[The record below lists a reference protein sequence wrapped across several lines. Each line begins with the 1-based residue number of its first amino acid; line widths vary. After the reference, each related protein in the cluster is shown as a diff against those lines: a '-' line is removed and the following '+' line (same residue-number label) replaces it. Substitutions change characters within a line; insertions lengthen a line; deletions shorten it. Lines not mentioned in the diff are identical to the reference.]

1 MGCAHQ
7 NMSCITDTGF
17 QPVKPVKMHVTPKDL
32 KIMNKNFIKVFR
44 FIALACAL
52 TFSACGYHLAGTVS
66 SLPPDVKKIAI
77 PQFSNKTLR
86 PDIENQFTNSLLDEF
101 AKGKKVEVVG
111 ENDADAVVKGVIT
124 SFENTPISYKGG
136 DVIQEYRVT
145 VRLEVSLTKKAD
157 ESVIWKDKNISYFS
171 EYKNDPDVA
180 IAEANR
186 DAAIRKIAVDI
197 ARQLY
202 SNILE
207 GF

>member
-1 MGCAHQ
+1 MNNHWIKLLKY
-7 NMSCITDTGF
+7 ITAIS
-17 QPVKPVKMHVTPKDL
+17 L
-32 KIMNKNFIKVFR
+32 L
-44 FIALACAL
+44 AL
-52 TFSACGYHLAGTVS
+52 SACGYHLAGTVS

-77 PQFSNKTLR
+77 PLFSNKTLR
-86 PDIENQFTNSLLDEF
+86 PDIENQFTNALLDEF
-101 AKGKKVEVVG
+101 AKGKKVVVVG
-111 ENDADAVVKGVIT
+111 ENVADAVVKGIIT

-145 VRLEVSLTKKAD
+145 VRLEVSLIKKAD

-171 EYKNDPDVA
+171 DYKTAHDIAIAAAN

-186 DAAIRKIAVDI
+186 DAAIRKIAVDV

>member
-1 MGCAHQ
+1 M
-7 NMSCITDTGF
+7 
-17 QPVKPVKMHVTPKDL
+17 
-32 KIMNKNFIKVFR
+32 R
-44 FIALACAL
+44 FTNQILILSIIAL
-52 TFSACGYHLAGTVS
+52 SACGYHLAGTVS
-66 SLPPDVKKIAI
+66 SLPQDIKKIAI

-111 ENDADAVVKGVIT
+111 EKDADAVVKGIIT

-186 DAAIRKIAVDI
+186 DAAIRKIAIDV

>member
-1 MGCAHQ
+1 
-7 NMSCITDTGF
+7 
-17 QPVKPVKMHVTPKDL
+17 
-32 KIMNKNFIKVFR
+32 MNKNFIKVFR
-44 FIALACAL
+44 YVALSCAFTL
-52 TFSACGYHLAGTVS
+52 PACGYHLAGTVS

-86 PDIENQFTNSLLDEF
+86 PDIENQFTNALLDEF

-111 ENDADAVVKGVIT
+111 ENDADAVVRGVIT

-186 DAAIRKIAVDI
+186 DAAVRKIAVDI